1 MRKTNHFLP
10 LLMALAATLLLF
22 SACGSSTGSGNGP
35 TNKVST
41 LQVLQNSQKAMSNL
55 KSAHVGLQM
64 KGSGQQAG
72 STTTPSNITF
82 SLSGS
87 GDEALPNQE
96 KMQLTTTQSVTNTTA
111 NLNEIYA
118 NNTLYVQN
126 NGGQWYA
133 LNGSSVGNVGN
144 PFSGFG
150 SLSMTQL
157 LQLLAHTQITDH
169 GDQSLNGVTLRH
181 ITMKLDKYALAQLLD
196 SNQQLVK
203 LLGQQNINASINNA
217 QSFNATLD
225 LWIDETQFYVHR
237 SELKL
242 AINANTASL
251 KQAITPTP
259 GSTVQGA
266 IPSSVITNLDSIVDL
281 SNFNAPVTITPPP
294 NATPITIPTITAT
307 P

>member
-1 MRKTNHFLP
+1 MRKTNHFLL

-22 SACGSSTGSGNGP
+22 SACGPSTGSGNSSN
-35 TNKVST
+35 NKIPT

-55 KSAHVGLQM
+55 KSAHVALQM
-64 KGSGQQAG
+64 KGSGQQTG
-72 STTTPSNITF
+72 STTAPGNITF

-96 KMQLTTTQSVTNTTA
+96 KMQLTTTQSVTNTTS

-133 LNGSSVGNVGN
+133 LNGSSAENAGN
-144 PFSGFG
+144 PFAGFG

-181 ITMKLDKYALAQLLD
+181 ITMQLDKYALEQLLD
-196 SNQQLVK
+196 SNKQLVN
-203 LLGQQNINASINNA
+203 LLGQQNINAAINNA

-242 AINANTASL
+242 NIKANTASL
-251 KQAITPTP
+251 KQSITPTP
-259 GSTVQGA
+259 GSTVQGS
-266 IPSSVITNLDSIVDL
+266 IPASVITNLDSIVDL
-281 SNFNAPVTITPPP
+281 SNFNAPVTITPPA

>member
-1 MRKTNHFLP
+1 MRKTNHFL
-10 LLMALAATLLLF
+10 LLFMALAATLLLF
-22 SACGSSTGSGNGP
+22 SACGSSTGSGNSSK
-35 TNKVST
+35 NKVST
-41 LQVLQNSQKAMSNL
+41 LQVLQNSQKAMSKL
-55 KSAHVGLQM
+55 KSAHVALQM
-64 KGSGQQAG
+64 KGSGQQTG
-72 STTTPSNITF
+72 STTTPGNITF

-96 KMQLTTTQSVTNTTA
+96 KMQLTTTQSVTNTTS

-133 LNGSSVGNVGN
+133 LNDSSVGNAGN
-144 PFSGFG
+144 LFAGFG
-150 SLSMTQL
+150 ALSMTQL
-157 LQLLAHTQITDH
+157 LDLLAHTQITDH

-181 ITMKLDKYALAQLLD
+181 ITMQLDKYALEQLLD
-196 SNQQLVK
+196 SNKQLVN
-203 LLGQQNINASINNA
+203 LLGQQNINTTIDHA
-217 QSFNATLD
+217 QSLNATLD

-242 AINANTASL
+242 NIKANTASL
-251 KQAITPTP
+251 KQSITPTP

-266 IPSSVITNLDSIVDL
+266 IPASVITNLDSIVDL
-281 SNFNAPVTITPPP
+281 SNFNEPVSITPPT
-294 NATPITIPTITAT
+294 NATPIAIPTITAT